1 MIGFSPLAIGALVTA
16 LVLLVV
22 SVSVSPP
29 ALRAARSGPSPN
41 RGFWLSLASTAAS
54 ALIAVV
60 VCLVA
65 VLRPGRTCI
74 SGPPGTRETLICR
87 LCGLPT
93 LASVVGVLLLV
104 VSLFLWPPWR
114 RPLKLQL
121 VRVLH
126 LAVWWSATLSIYLVC
141 GD

>member
-1 MIGFSPLAIGALVTA
+1 
-16 LVLLVV
+16 
-22 SVSVSPP
+22 
-29 ALRAARSGPSPN
+29 
-41 RGFWLSLASTAAS
+41 
-54 ALIAVV
+54 
-60 VCLVA
+60 
-65 VLRPGRTCI
+65 
-74 SGPPGTRETLICR
+74 
-87 LCGLPT
+87 
-93 LASVVGVLLLV
+93 VLLLV